1 MTLLL
6 AGFGLMLLWWL
17 GRNALRRSPAG
28 AARLLRRASGTVA
41 LAVAGL
47 VLVRG
52 RPELGAI
59 LVLAGLWLL
68 EGDGGLRRRWRA
80 LSDRV
85 RGWRS
90 LQPDLHRRN
99 PGGREYAEADPDP
112 GARRPADPGAMTQE
126 QAYEILGLERGAS
139 LEDVRVAHRTL
150 MKRLHPD
157 QGGTAEQAARV
168 NAARDRLTNRHR

>member
-6 AGFGLMLLWWL
+6 AGFGLLLLWWL
-17 GRNALRRSPAG
+17 GRNALRRSPART
-28 AARLLRRASGTVA
+28 ARLLRRIGGYGA
-41 LAVAGL
+41 LAAAGL

-52 RPELGAI
+52 RPELGVI

-68 EGDGGLRRRWRA
+68 EGGTSLRRRWRA
-80 LSDRV
+80 VTNRV
-85 RGWRS
+85 RGRGR
-90 LQPDLHRRN
+90 LQADVHSRPA
-99 PGGREYAEADPDP
+99 GGREDAEPDADPRP
-112 GARRPADPGAMTQE
+112 RRPADPGTMTQE

-139 LEDVRVAHRTL
+139 LERVRMAHRTL